1 MGGIYSKLERR
12 PIMSFQ
18 NKVVIVTGGS
28 NGIGKEVAKSFAK
41 EQATVVIADIDEGN
55 GLRVVSSIQRD
66 GDI

>member
-1 MGGIYSKLERR
+1 
-12 PIMSFQ
+12 MSFQ